1 MNVVKKR
8 RAQELDDDKNYV
20 YAHSPKKPKGDL
32 ASVSPLDSG
41 SIGPAPVTSDLE
53 KLVNVADLS
62 GAPHHIV
69 EQWFNSIA
77 EAILCNHHLVVG
89 STSPSDGTKSESA
102 YEVLE
107 LEFYLWMEG
116 SHRDP
121 FTHGSE
127 EQRISG
133 QWYFH
138 RAPQFSMDSHRNMT
152 SGTMYRSGS
161 RKGLDLTIGRPLSE
175 NSVSEADNTASM
187 SRFFPTGGL
196 PELTTTKNGPSNA
209 TPLND
214 IPNPISASK
223 PDIRGG
229 ILLRSLR
236 RISDGKV
243 ICGPSL
249 LVDEILQSSNSDSI
263 PDLVTSKWNGDINAF
278 RSEGGPTFLC
288 FRPRS
293 DGHESS
299 LPQAVPQNATQDQ
312 KGAQSP
318 GALPPTVYSSPRI
331 GLDLSHPGTTVSKD
345 HPRLLFLSKRY
356 RFFTHPELLEKGR
369 PQTFIGILHFCLRN
383 GHTLRATAGK
393 NGGTIDTFF
402 GKSGHSSRPSGSRT
416 GPDGKLRSEVMKI
429 MCVKEATVEKYF
441 TEYFAGLDK
450 GVMKLYIGA
459 AGKGASTS
467 PATYLRMV
475 GALER
480 FLDNVVS

>member
-1 MNVVKKR
+1 
-8 RAQELDDDKNYV
+8 
-20 YAHSPKKPKGDL
+20 
-32 ASVSPLDSG
+32 
-41 SIGPAPVTSDLE
+41 
-53 KLVNVADLS
+53 
-62 GAPHHIV
+62 
-69 EQWFNSIA
+69 
-77 EAILCNHHLVVG
+77 
-89 STSPSDGTKSESA
+89 
-102 YEVLE
+102 
-107 LEFYLWMEG
+107 
-116 SHRDP
+116 
-121 FTHGSE
+121 
-127 EQRISG
+127 
-133 QWYFH
+133 
-138 RAPQFSMDSHRNMT
+138 MDSHRNMT

-196 PELTTTKNGPSNA
+196 PESTI
-209 TPLND
+209 TPLNH
-214 IPNPISASK
+214 IPNPISASE

-236 RISDGKV
+236 RVSDGKV

-293 DGHESS
+293 GGHESS
-299 LPQAVPQNATQDQ
+299 LLQAVPQNAIQDQ
-312 KGAQSP
+312 KRAQSP
-318 GALPPTVYSSPRI
+318 GALPTTVYSSPRI

-393 NGGTIDTFF
+393 NGGTIDSFF
-402 GKSGHSSRPSGSRT
+402 
-416 GPDGKLRSEVMKI
+416 DGKLRSEVMKI

-441 TEYFAGLDK
+441 TEYLAGLDK

>member
-1 MNVVKKR
+1 M
-8 RAQELDDDKNYV
+8 
-20 YAHSPKKPKGDL
+20 
-32 ASVSPLDSG
+32 
-41 SIGPAPVTSDLE
+41 
-53 KLVNVADLS
+53 
-62 GAPHHIV
+62 V

-175 NSVSEADNTASM
+175 NSSTI
-187 SRFFPTGGL
+187 
-196 PELTTTKNGPSNA
+196 

-214 IPNPISASK
+214 IPNPMSASE

-236 RISDGKV
+236 RVSDGKV

-288 FRPRS
+288 FRPRF
-293 DGHESS
+293 
-299 LPQAVPQNATQDQ
+299 DQ
-312 KGAQSP
+312 KRAQSP

-393 NGGTIDTFF
+393 NGGTIDSFF
-402 GKSGHSSRPSGSRT
+402 GKSGHN
-416 GPDGKLRSEVMKI
+416 GKLRSEVMKI

-480 FLDNVVS
+480 FLDNVVSS